1 MSSFVLKIIAII
13 SMFIDHIGYAIFG
26 KLSYFNYIGR
36 LAFPI
41 FAFQISEGYVHTKNL
56 KRYFFRLFLFALIS
70 QVPFMLFTSII
81 SDKFSL
87 NIFNYVNYINDYIYD
102 MNNTSEEYETLK
114 ALQDQIDKV
123 FYETV
128 GDYQLSDQIYK
139 NFIMI
144 GEWLLEWNIH

>member
-1 MSSFVLKIIAII
+1 M
-13 SMFIDHIGYAIFG
+13 IF
-26 KLSYFNYIGR
+26 YNM
-36 LAFPI
+36 
-41 FAFQISEGYVHTKNL
+41 
-56 KRYFFRLFLFALIS
+56 RYLGPYEI
-70 QVPFMLFTSII
+70 
-81 SDKFSL
+81 DKFSL

-144 GEWLLEWNIH
+144 GE